1 METPLTLLASSP
13 LPLRSLPALC
23 AALAFS
29 GPAAGNESQD
39 AAPLREAPPGPIA
52 PRGLRAF
59 ALEPGRFTVLER
71 ESGPHNYYR
80 TVDAPPPA
88 FIRGVYRPGLAT
100 VILFAQVPDEL
111 RRGARR
117 LRWRWRALVLPR
129 QGNECQGD
137 RADSAANVYVTWRRG
152 LRWYSLKF
160 VWSTE
165 AKEGAVCAGKRN
177 PLVAQDSI
185 VLRSGGPV
193 GVWQDEEVDLELLF
207 RRHFESGDL
216 TAELPDLA
224 GIGIMTD
231 GDQTRSA
238 AAADF
243 AGFVLFK

>member
-1 METPLTLLASSP
+1 METPLTPVASSA
-13 LPLRSLPALC
+13 LSLRSLPALC
-23 AALAFS
+23 AALALS
-29 GPAAGNESQD
+29 GPAAANEPQVAVPPD
-39 AAPLREAPPGPIA
+39 GGPPGPIA
-52 PRGLRAF
+52 PAGLRAF
-59 ALEPGRFTVLER
+59 PLGHGQFTVLER

-80 TVDAPPPA
+80 TIDEPPPPL
-88 FIRGVYRPGLAT
+88 IRGVYRPGLAT

-117 LRWRWRALVLPR
+117 LRWRWRALVLPH
-129 QGNECQGD
+129 QGNECEGD

-177 PLVAQDSI
+177 PFVAQDSI

-193 GVWQDEEVDLELLF
+193 WVWRDEDVDLELLF
-207 RRHFESGDL
+207 RKHFESGDP

-243 AGFVLFK
+243 SGFVLFK

>member
-1 METPLTLLASSP
+1 METPLTQLARSP

-29 GPAAGNESQD
+29 GPAAGNGPQA
-39 AAPLREAPPGPIA
+39 AAPPGGASPGPIA
-52 PRGLRAF
+52 PTGMRAF
-59 ALEPGRFTVLER
+59 ALEPGQFTVLER
-71 ESGPHNYYR
+71 ESGRHNYYR
-80 TVDAPPPA
+80 TVDEPPHL

-100 VILFAQVPDEL
+100 AILFAQVHDEM

-129 QGNECQGD
+129 HGNECEGE

-165 AKEGAVCAGKRN
+165 AKEGSVCAGKRN
-177 PLVAQDSI
+177 PFVAQDSI

-193 GVWQDEEVDLELLF
+193 GVWRDEEIDLELLF
-207 RRHFESGDL
+207 RKHFESDDL

-231 GDQTRSA
+231 GDQTGSA

-243 AGFVLFK
+243 SGFVLFK

>member
-1 METPLTLLASSP
+1 METPLTQLASSP
-13 LPLRSLPALC
+13 LTLRSLPALC

-29 GPAAGNESQD
+29 GPAAGNGPQ
-39 AAPLREAPPGPIA
+39 AGTPPGPIA
-52 PRGLRAF
+52 PADLRAF
-59 ALEPGRFTVLER
+59 PLGPGQFTVLER

-80 TVDAPPPA
+80 TVDEPPPPL
-88 FIRGVYRPGLAT
+88 IRGVYRPGLAT
-100 VILFAQVPDEL
+100 AILFAQVPDEL

-117 LRWRWRALVLPR
+117 LHWRWRALVLPR
-129 QGNECQGD
+129 QGNECEGD

-165 AKEGAVCAGKRN
+165 AKEGSVCAGRRN
-177 PLVAQDSI
+177 PFVAQDSV

-193 GVWQDEEVDLELLF
+193 GVWRDEEIDLELLF
-207 RRHFESGDL
+207 RKHFESGDP

-243 AGFVLFK
+243 SGFVLFK